1 MTKFLKD
8 GEIER
13 PRSRCKV
20 PKEESKV
27 VQRGYEDEYRTR
39 NAGNGYSKKNAAK
52 KRRSNNSR
60 PK

>member
-39 NAGNGYSKKNAAK
+39 NAGNGYSKKNAAE
-52 KRRSNNSR
+52 KRAFEQ
-60 PK
+60 